1 MVQILL
7 VLRILGKK
15 NATEL
20 DPIHCNTM
28 PFLISGPTLAISN
41 TLNFVWSNPTLQRTY
56 QESRLLR
63 ATILSCVDF
72 YVECLLWIGYK
83 CFCRKTEAFMC
94 VENFSQHFV
103 SPWILDI
110 CCCSRVLQVCT
121 TKLHTVA
128 FKGWMKNEYIY
139 VWNTY
144 KTKKGKIDDSIIKI
158 LIDQKT
164 KAFLLVLSEF
174 LFAFCR
180 TLCVTRPS

>member
-7 VLRILGKK
+7 VLRILGKR

-83 CFCRKTEAFMC
+83 CFCRKNWGIHVCGKFFTTFRLPM
-94 VENFSQHFV
+94 NIGYLLLFSSSTSLYYKAARSGLQG
-103 SPWILDI
+103 LDDEEWTYL
-110 CCCSRVLQVCT
+110 C
-121 TKLHTVA
+121 
-128 FKGWMKNEYIY
+128 MIY
-139 VWNTY
+139 
-144 KTKKGKIDDSIIKI
+144 
-158 LIDQKT
+158 L
-164 KAFLLVLSEF
+164 
-174 LFAFCR
+174 
-180 TLCVTRPS
+180 

>member
-110 CCCSRVLQVCT
+110 CCCSRVLQYKSVLQSCT
-121 TKLHTVA
+121 QWPSRA
-128 FKGWMKNEYIY
+128 GWWRMNISTGCPTIEYSLCFCY
-139 VWNTY
+139 
-144 KTKKGKIDDSIIKI
+144 
-158 LIDQKT
+158 
-164 KAFLLVLSEF
+164 
-174 LFAFCR
+174 FAGFY
-180 TLCVTRPS
+180 SS